1 MLKQS
6 KTLTQ
11 LALRVCVEY
20 SPVELIDK
28 LKKNTHTHTHR
39 VIFT

>member
-28 LKKNTHTHTHR
+28 LKKTHTHTHR